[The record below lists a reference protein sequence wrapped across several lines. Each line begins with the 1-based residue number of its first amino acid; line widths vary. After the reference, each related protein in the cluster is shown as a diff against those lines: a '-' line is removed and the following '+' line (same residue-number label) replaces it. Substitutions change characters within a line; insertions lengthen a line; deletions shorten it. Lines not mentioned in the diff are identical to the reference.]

1 MTDVEFKSRHPPIV
15 HMVSWLQT
23 EAPSTFI
30 DLAVPESARKT
41 LESTST
47 SFDPPHLL
55 ISGPAG
61 VGKTACWKLFSRQLL
76 GPAWRST
83 THTLQARDL
92 MRQRGAM
99 TLFEEFL
106 RPSGEERDTLAGR
119 TSLDAFDRQISEK
132 GTEEPAPAGAELEMK
147 PGQVPISRLIVI
159 EDADYLG
166 HIRQA
171 YLRRMMESVGGASRF
186 VLVARAPSRIID
198 ALRSRSQMIRIPS
211 TSREAIQS
219 TLSGIASRNDCELA
233 EGILEDIAYI
243 SDGNLKKAIFTLELL
258 HLRGLTSDRTAVHRM
273 VQASTLQAGRRLVEL
288 AIRGKVVEWRWENKG
303 GRNRKVLSGA
313 MAEVDDLTNVH
324 GLEGPDLVSQIHAVI
339 IGRRLSVP
347 QSLREEMLNALS
359 ECDVGLQRSTYPR
372 IHFERLLHRISRSGR
387 KHGLHMS

>member
-1 MTDVEFKSRHPPIV
+1 M
-15 HMVSWLQT
+15 
-23 EAPSTFI
+23 
-30 DLAVPESARKT
+30 DLAVPESARKA

-99 TLFEEFL
+99 ALFEEFL

-132 GTEEPAPAGAELEMK
+132 GTKEPAPAGAELEMK

-219 TLSGIASRNDCELA
+219 TLSGIASRNGCELA

-347 QSLREEMLNALS
+347 QSLREEMLDALS
-359 ECDVGLQRSTYPR
+359 ECDVGIQRSTYPR
-372 IHFERLLHRISRSGR
+372 IHFERLLHRISNSGR